1 MTVLFFLFFLFC
13 AVIPSRKTSLYD
25 KTQCWSCISCG
36 EGIMRDP
43 PACEAGK
50 GLSEL
55 SGGAV
60 QLLLVVKIS
69 NGPHRLRTI
78 YTPQASTCVL
88 VGTVFYN

>member
-1 MTVLFFLFFLFC
+1 
-13 AVIPSRKTSLYD
+13 
-25 KTQCWSCISCG
+25 
-36 EGIMRDP
+36 MRDP